1 MWRKSRI
8 CLWGV
13 GLPLLL
19 TSVLTAQEA
28 VLAPPPP
35 PTPTLWNFLGI
46 PQGVRKVQGAVR
58 NPRGNHPGLEPK
70 PPLRAIGDPMNLFSK
85 NDAIKQ
91 AAKVKQE
98 EDLKPQKIKAI
109 KYLASIGCGCYDKDG
124 EITKALIAASED
136 CTEEVRMVTMEEL
149 YNLSSGQC
157 CGRCGTNCCCKE
169 PLLRKLAQIAYE
181 KDEFGCYIEPSQ
193 RVREG
198 AARVLQSCCP
208 NPVPPLM
215 ESERPPQTTPPVEQP
230 QIEPERPRILPEEI
244 RGEQQLEEERRRA
257 LQEQPPISMRLSDA
271 IPARLASMKSSM
283 KSSTPQPVEIG
294 SSVQPGQ
301 TVVNR
306 DVELTASPNPK
317 GGVVIGYDPHNR
329 VAYVHFEDQQ
339 LIAEIDSC
347 VYIKV
352 DPARGRGFRGTW
364 KVVAAAKGRANL
376 VPVDSDGNEGV
387 VPGDHVMFG
396 APPVAVVPVGFTE
409 E

>member
-1 MWRKSRI
+1 MWRKSKL
-8 CLWGV
+8 CLWGL
-13 GLPLLL
+13 GLPLLV
-19 TSVLTAQEA
+19 TSVLTAQDA

-35 PTPTLWNFLGI
+35 PPPTLWNFLGI

-58 NPRGNHPGLEPK
+58 NTRGNRPNAEPR
-70 PPLRAIGDPMNLFSK
+70 PPLRAIGDPINLFSK

-136 CTEEVRMVTMEEL
+136 CTEEVRLVTMEEL

-198 AARVLQSCCP
+198 AIRVLQSCCP

-215 ESERPPQTTPPVEQP
+215 ESEKPAPVPPPVPQP
-230 QIEPERPRILPEEI
+230 PIIDPERPRLNPEEI
-244 RGEQQLEEERRRA
+244 RGERELEEERQRA
-257 LQEQPPISMRLSDA
+257 LEGQPPISMRLSDQ
-271 IPARLASMKSSM
+271 IPARLASLVPSM
-283 KSSTPQPVEIG
+283 PKLPMMQLAPERPQP
-294 SSVQPGQ
+294 
-301 TVVNR
+301 VVNR
-306 DVELTASPNPK
+306 DVHLSASPNPQ
-317 GGVVIGYDPHNR
+317 GGVVIGYDPQR
-329 VAYVHFEDQQ
+329 RLAYVHFEDQQ
-339 LIAEIDSC
+339 LVADVGSS

-364 KVVAAAKGRANL
+364 KVVAAAQGRANL
-376 VPVDSDGNEGV
+376 MPVDTDGSEV
-387 VPGDHVMFG
+387 IMPGDHVMFG
-396 APPVAVVPVGFTE
+396 VPPVSFVPVCFSE
-409 E
+409 R